1 MNDKTLDQYL
11 RKLSLREKELKEAKK
26 ENCSIEKLKNEGE
39 KAAFDMDFSRF
50 EKGKV
55 HPNFVIFP
63 HVRFVPVPMHSHNYV
78 ELFYMYSGSVR
89 QTIQGKEILLTE
101 GQIGLIDTGVSHSIG
116 DTGEN
121 DIMINILMTK
131 DFLTVPFLSRFSDS
145 SVISGFFAN
154 AINTAAS
161 HNNYIIFCSENS
173 RRIHLYFRELLC
185 EYFNPGAGF
194 RQILENLMAL
204 IFLELLNVYER
215 DESVKTE
222 RSAALIFPVLRYIE
236 ANYVT
241 CTLKST
247 ASFFNLNPTYLSTL
261 LKEHTGKTYRQIVT
275 NEKLVHAA
283 YLLQNTTLPV
293 YEIANSIGYENLSF
307 FFEKFQKE
315 YGMTPK
321 EYRDQQVS
329 FGESRT
335 IL

>member
-1 MNDKTLDQYL
+1 MNEKTLDQYL
-11 RKLSLREKELKEAKK
+11 RKLSPRERELKSAP
-26 ENCSIEKLKNEGE
+26 
-39 KAAFDMDFSRF
+39 KAAFDFEKTTFDMDFNRF
-50 EKGKV
+50 QKDKV

-63 HVRFVPVPMHSHNYV
+63 HGRFAPVPLHSHNYV
-78 ELFYMYSGSVR
+78 ELFYMYSGSVC
-89 QTIQGKEILLTE
+89 QTIEGKKIMLTE
-101 GQIGLIDTGVSHSIG
+101 GQIGLIDTGIFHSIG

-154 AINTAAS
+154 AIHTAAS
-161 HNNYIIFCSENS
+161 HNNYIIFHSENS

-185 EYFNPGAGF
+185 EYFSPGAGF
-194 RQILENLMAL
+194 RQIVENLLAL

-215 DESVKTE
+215 DEFVKTE
-222 RSAALIFPVLRYIE
+222 RNTAALIFPVLRYIE

-247 ASFFNLNPTYLSTL
+247 ASFFNLNPNYLGTL
-261 LKEHTGKTYRQIVT
+261 LKEYTGKTYRQIVT
-275 NEKLVHAA
+275 NEKLTHAA

-321 EYRDQQVS
+321 EYRDQRPS
-329 FGESRT
+329 FGE
-335 IL
+335 